1 MKTFTYV
8 APDGEQINVK
18 CKVNN
23 KLGKKADSKLKRR
36 IAATALAISVG
47 IGGILVAC
55 SQKKEDATQIT
66 NPTTSATNNS
76 TEPTVDNAVKEEL
89 RFNPNSKEGIIENAA
104 YLIEEAAKDGKEL
117 DAKDAVLAVITANS
131 NEISAGF
138 MGQLFGE
145 RADQTYTYGHLVD
158 AYLRV
163 GMMQVQNIGIAKDEE
178 RAFNIENIF
187 ANPEDYNYL
196 RTIRDL
202 TTRFNNSTD
211 KEEKQQITDELNKI
225 AFDLCNSNAFDISS
239 SAGILSMLSLDGM
252 HIITANSNNP
262 ILHDDI
268 RDEMFGSGDYACS
281 NDSTFTKSNGQVIQT
296 QYSFR
301 VNDLKLDSVKAKLDN
316 AVLEEGK
323 TIILNDII
331 NEVNEK
337 TKDVVIANFDV
348 KEEINDKREE
358 NRDFVYE
365 YETKPGVVKP
375 NYSEKTEEDVVENV
389 NGKDVIVVPKD
400 KVKNENTTDTQKPS
414 EDKDE
419 KDQQTP
425 VETTPIPEGDIADSK
440 QEAEEKLEEKV
451 EDAQAEADKGVA
463 DGKYDG
469 ENGLSKRSL
478 EGKSEYYVKA
488 YTRSYDA
495 YKAIYDAKHSKEED
509 ELIKTEVV
517 SVEETKTNP
526 TEVET
531 KNTSNTATSNDTEGT
546 KVITKTESYDLNN
559 LSKEELRRLMIAA
572 VGAIEEP
579 EAEKVNTL

>member
-1 MKTFTYV
+1 MKNFTYI
-8 APDGEQINVK
+8 APDGEQFNIK

-23 KLGKKADSKLKRR
+23 KLDKKADSKLKRR
-36 IAATALAISVG
+36 IAATALAVSVG

-55 SQKKEDATQIT
+55 SREKKETTQTT
-66 NPTTSATNNS
+66 NPTTSATTNT
-76 TEPTVDNAVKEEL
+76 TEPAVDNTEKEEL
-89 RFNPNSKEGIIENAA
+89 RFNPNSKEGIVENAV

-163 GMMQVQNIGIAKDEE
+163 GMMQVENIGIAKDDD

-211 KEEKQQITDELNKI
+211 KEEKQQIADELNKI
-225 AFDLCNSNAFDISS
+225 AFDLCTSNAFDISS

-262 ILHDDI
+262 ILHDDV

-281 NDSTFTKSNGQVIQT
+281 TDSTFTKSNGQVLQT

-316 AVLEEGK
+316 AVLEDGK

-337 TKDVVIANFDV
+337 TKDVVIADFDV
-348 KEEINDKREE
+348 KEEINNEREE

-365 YETKPGVVKP
+365 YETEPGVVKP
-375 NYSEKTEEDVVENV
+375 NYSEKTDKDVVENV
-389 NGKDVIVVPKD
+389 NGEDVIVVPKD
-400 KVKNENTTDTQKPS
+400 EVENENTTDAQKPV
-414 EDKDE
+414 EDKTE
-419 KDQQTP
+419 KEEQTTI
-425 VETTPIPEGDIADSK
+425 ETTPAPEGDVADNK

-451 EDAQAEADKGVA
+451 EDAQAEANMGVA

-478 EGKSEYYVKA
+478 EGKSEYYIKA
-488 YTRSYDA
+488 YNRSYDA
-495 YKAIYDAKHSKEED
+495 YKAIYDAKNSKEED

-517 SVEETKTNP
+517 STEETI
-526 TEVET
+526 TES
-531 KNTSNTATSNDTEGT
+531 KSTEAEN
-546 KVITKTESYDLNN
+546 KIITKTESYDLNN
-559 LSKEELRRLMIAA
+559 LSKEELQKLMLAA
-572 VGAIEEP
+572 VGAVEEP
-579 EAEKVNTL
+579 EQEKVNTL